1 MTIAVRAPVACPI
14 RKRGDD
20 AVAAAVLTI
29 QHARLRLRRELL
41 IALGAGDKRA
51 ATALSTAR
59 DTLAR
64 IELGLQA
71 AKDEAKP

>member
-1 MTIAVRAPVACPI
+1 MNQVARAPVACPI
-14 RKRGDD
+14 RQRGTD

-29 QHARLRLRRELL
+29 QHARLKLRRELL
-41 IALGAGDKRA
+41 VALGAGDKRA